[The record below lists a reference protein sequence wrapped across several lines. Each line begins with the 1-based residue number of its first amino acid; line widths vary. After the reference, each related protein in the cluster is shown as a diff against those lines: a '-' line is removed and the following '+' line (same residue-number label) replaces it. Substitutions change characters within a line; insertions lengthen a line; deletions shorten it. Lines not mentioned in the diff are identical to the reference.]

1 MEHSEIWAILVLDEE
16 DNTEKKFLI
25 GGDGYGEE
33 RIREILKE
41 VDPHYKILT
50 MKQKNDDRWS
60 GACGRRARQAIP

>member
-25 GGDGYGEE
+25 GAGDYGEE

-41 VDPHYKILT
+41 VSPHYKILT
-50 MKQKNDDRWS
+50 MIPKNENP
-60 GACGRRARQAIP
+60 Q